1 LHQNEKASMKLDKNA
16 KILIAE
22 DEPISRQILHS
33 MLTSFG
39 FRNIYEASNGVEALA
54 LGREHR
60 PRYALLDIYMPQ
72 MDGWEV
78 VKHFKKELPN
88 TILIVITGS
97 RDMNDIDKSFSEDV
111 DSYFFKPFQK
121 DVLLEKMTDLAK
133 RRPVKDS

>member
-1 LHQNEKASMKLDKNA
+1 MKIDKNA

-39 FRNIYEASNGVEALA
+39 FKHIYEASNGVEELA
-54 LGREHR
+54 LGREHQ
-60 PRYALLDIYMPQ
+60 PRYALLDIYMPL

-78 VKHFKKELPN
+78 VKVFKKELPN
-88 TILIVITGS
+88 TIVIMITGS
-97 RDMNDIDKSFSEDV
+97 RDMDDIDKSFSEDV

-121 DVLLEKMTDLAK
+121 EVLLEKMTDLANK
-133 RRPVKDS
+133 RPVKDS